1 MWHYSRIAQ
10 CRPGHGI
17 TPPSTPR
24 GLSICRQRKILSS
37 HTKLYLL
44 AICSTSQSRAD
55 DQILHGAELEEQH
68 LKYRTTLL
76 RSGVTQLADLLP
88 RYVNRS
94 NPVREVTR
102 GNSVTGPGVGALL
115 AQLIW
120 AICEE
125 GEGVLMTTV
134 RTLLSNHMKGL
145 TTTAL
150 LP

>member
-1 MWHYSRIAQ
+1 M
-10 CRPGHGI
+10 
-17 TPPSTPR
+17 
-24 GLSICRQRKILSS
+24 
-37 HTKLYLL
+37 L
-44 AICSTSQSRAD
+44 AHLTARLSRAD
-55 DQILHGAELEEQH
+55 EQILYEAQLEEQH

-94 NPVREVTR
+94 NPVRDVTR
-102 GNSVTGPGVGALL
+102 GNSITGPGVGALL

-134 RTLLSNHMKGL
+134 RTLLSLMSQRY
-145 TTTAL
+145 
-150 LP
+150 

>member
-1 MWHYSRIAQ
+1 M
-10 CRPGHGI
+10 P
-17 TPPSTPR
+17 
-24 GLSICRQRKILSS
+24 K
-37 HTKLYLL
+37 
-44 AICSTSQSRAD
+44 AD
-55 DQILHGAELEEQH
+55 VQILQQTELEEQH

-76 RSGVTQLADLLP
+76 RSGVTQLAELLA

-94 NPVREVTR
+94 NPVREVNR

-134 RTLLSNHMKGL
+134 RTLISLIICGD
-145 TTTAL
+145 
-150 LP
+150 